1 MPVIKTTRKLHGL
14 KPRKRM
20 KPTEMWLGISTDEIE
35 RMKDSELYI
44 MSHPKVDG
52 HKIGLA
58 VDAKSRARGV
68 GKNMNICMVTKRIH
82 RDTMEAIEHLAQAYA
97 LVKYGQQAK
106 LPKEIV
112 SGRSEFFKCS
122 EKQAKAFIA
131 CAFRQAKKLGM
142 NALEIATYALD
153 YILKHL
159 GKVPHNMA
167 RWVKHVRD
175 AQARL
180 A

>member
-1 MPVIKTTRKLHGL
+1 MTFAYKTVSPSDWVFPSATVR
-14 KPRKRM
+14 
-20 KPTEMWLGISTDEIE
+20 
-35 RMKDSELYI
+35 DSQLYI

-58 VDAKSRARGV
+58 TDAKSRARGV
-68 GKNMNICMVTKRIH
+68 GKNMNVCMVTKRVP
-82 RDTMEAIEHLAQAYA
+82 RDVMEAIEHLAQAYA

-131 CAFRQAKKLGM
+131 SAFRQAKRLGM
-142 NALEIATYALD
+142 DALEIAVYARD

-159 GKVPHNMA
+159 GAIPKNMA
-167 RWVKHVRD
+167 RWTGYVASAERKAKR
-175 AQARL
+175 
-180 A
+180 

>member
-1 MPVIKTTRKLHGL
+1 MAFTTILNETTANWVF
-14 KPRKRM
+14 PAA
-20 KPTEMWLGISTDEIE
+20 T
-35 RMKDSELYI
+35 MKDSELYI
-44 MSHPKVDG
+44 MSHPEVDG

-58 VDAKSRARGV
+58 VNAKSRARGI
-68 GKNMNICMVTKRIH
+68 GKKMNICMVTKRIH

-97 LVKYGQQAK
+97 LVKYGQQPK

-112 SGRSEFFKCS
+112 SGRSELFKCS

-142 NALEIATYALD
+142 DALEIATYALD

-159 GKVPHNMA
+159 GKVPRNMA
-167 RWVKHVRD
+167 RWVGHVRD
-175 AQARL
+175 AQEKKS
-180 A
+180 